1 MLVKTRAIVLHSVK
15 YGDSQLIVDMFTEE
29 LGRIAFVLRMT
40 SSRKVKFR
48 RPYFQN
54 LNILSIEFDY
64 RPNSKLQKLSD
75 ARVLVPYVGIPFSS
89 TKLAISL
96 FLSELLNYSTRLEQ
110 VNRPL
115 FLFLLDS
122 LEWLDKATGK
132 LANFHILFM
141 LKLTSYLGFSPNI
154 EAFGNYR
161 FFDLVEGCFVS
172 DMPLGHR
179 FLEATEALVMAKLL
193 RLDYNTMHLML
204 MSHEQRSY
212 CLDVI
217 LLYYRLHIPDFPVM
231 KSLGVLKNLYN

>member
-29 LGRIAFVLRMT
+29 LGRIAFVLRMA
-40 SSRKVKFR
+40 SSRKVKLK

-54 LNILSIEFDY
+54 LNILSVEFDY

-75 ARVLVPYVGIPFSS
+75 ARVFMPYVGIPFSS

-110 VNRPL
+110 INHPL
-115 FLFLLDS
+115 FLFLLES
-122 LEWLDKATGK
+122 MEWMDKARGK
-132 LANFHILFM
+132 LANFHIVFM
-141 LKLTSYLGFSPNI
+141 VKLTSYLGFAPNV
-154 EAFGNYR
+154 EDFR
-161 FFDLVEGCFVS
+161 SCHFFDLVDGCFVPEV
-172 DMPLGHR
+172 PLGHQ
-179 FLEATEALVMAKLL
+179 FLDADKALVMAKLL
-193 RLDYNTMHLML
+193 RLDYDTMHLMSL
-204 MSHEQRSY
+204 SHEQRSY

-231 KSLGVLKNLYN
+231 KSLEVLKNLYK